1 VDLGS
6 PKPVIRTNAGSRFQV
21 QTNNLLSGGGVT
33 FVNPGLAHY
42 ELSVISCCIK
52 TKQSLHN
59 DA

>member
-6 PKPVIRTNAGSRFQV
+6 SLNPVIRTNAGSRFQV
-21 QTNNLLSGGGVT
+21 QTSNLFKWGGVT

-52 TKQSLHN
+52 TE
-59 DA
+59 